1 MGDIGNSIVSDMTV
15 FTKYAKYIEPL
26 QRREDWNEI
35 VERNKSMHKTRFPYL
50 KDKIDYYY
58 DNFVLPKK
66 VLPAMRS
73 LQFAG
78 EAIFS
83 NNARIYNCAYAPI
96 DSHHSFG
103 ELCFLLLSGCG
114 IGYSVEK
121 TYISQLPVL
130 NLSPSSY
137 NHDIEDTIEGWA
149 DAIKAIMGYFL
160 GENKYPVFNYSNIRE
175 KGARLVTSGGKAPG
189 PDPLREC
196 IERINSYLSQYSSGY
211 QLTSFDIHLVCCYI
225 ADAVLSGGIRRAA
238 MICFFDIDDE
248 LMLKAKHGNWFDNPV
263 TSALQRAN
271 NSAVGFV
278 ETMTREEFSN
288 YWSMLKASNSGE
300 PGIFLTRSKTQRGN
314 PCVEIGLDPY
324 QMCNLVEI
332 NASTVTDQ
340 DDFNARCE
348 AASFIATLQASYTN
362 FPYLRSIW
370 KATVENGALIGVG
383 LTGIAAN
390 RLTAIDLTLGAE
402 IVKDAN
408 QVAANLIGINIAHRC
423 TTVKPAGTSSLLLSA
438 DETVSN
444 GIHSYYAPY
453 YYKRYRFNNNES
465 IVGYFREF
473 FPEFIEDEIN
483 KEGISSVVKVP
494 LKAPVGPNV
503 SFRDEPVSVLL
514 ERIKRFNT
522 EWVHAGHRQGEN
534 KNNVSCTVD
543 IKEDEWDFVHDWM
556 WENKDFYHGI
566 ACYPYF
572 GASYKQPPLEEITEA
587 EYNLVTEILRSRPFN
602 LSCIIEVT
610 DETHI
615 IEEIACAGGSC
626 ELTY

>member
-1 MGDIGNSIVSDMTV
+1 MGDIGNNIVSDMTV

-50 KDKIDYYY
+50 HDKIDYYY

-121 TYISQLPVL
+121 TYINKLPVL
-130 NLSPSSY
+130 NLSSSY
-137 NHDIEDTIEGWA
+137 YDHDIEDTIEGWA

-160 GENKYPVFNYSNIRE
+160 GENAYPVFNYANIRQ
-175 KGARLVTSGGKAPG
+175 KGSRLVTSGGKAPG
-189 PDPLREC
+189 PEPLREC
-196 IERINSYLSQYSSGY
+196 IERINIYLSKYSTGY

-278 ETMTREEFSN
+278 ETMTREDFSN

-314 PCVEIGLDPY
+314 PCVEIGLDPH

-332 NASTVTDQ
+332 NTSTVTDQ
-340 DDFNARCE
+340 ESFNARCE

-362 FPYLRSIW
+362 FPYLRPIW
-370 KATVENGALIGVG
+370 KETVENGALIGVG

-390 RLTAIDLTLGAE
+390 RLTDIDLTLGAE
-402 IVKDAN
+402 IVKNTN
-408 QVAANLIGINIAHRC
+408 QLVAKLIGINIAHRC
-423 TTVKPAGTSSLLLSA
+423 TTVKPAGTSSLLLSEE
-438 DETVSN
+438 ETVSN

-465 IVGYFREF
+465 IVGYFKEF
-473 FPEFIEDEIN
+473 FPEFIEDEIK
-483 KEGISSVVKVP
+483 KEGISSVVKIP

-503 SFRDEPVSVLL
+503 SFRNEPVAVLL

-556 WENKDFYHGI
+556 WDNKDFYHGI
-566 ACYPYF
+566 ACYPYS
-572 GASYKQPPLEEITEA
+572 GASYKQPPLEEITEE
-587 EYNLVTEILRSRPFN
+587 EYNLVTEILRSRTFN
-602 LSCIIEVT
+602 LSSIVEDT